1 MHRIFNPKAQPAA
14 DKPVVFMQ
22 HGIQETSE
30 AFVMNDEDSLGFG
43 FANLGYDV
51 WLGNNRGGIYSK
63 QHLTLDPHHRSTDQA
78 GKFFDYSFYEMG

>member
-1 MHRIFNPKAQPAA
+1 
-14 DKPVVFMQ
+14 
-22 HGIQETSE
+22 
-30 AFVMNDEDSLGFG
+30 MNDEDSLGFG